1 MKWKLGRFAGINVFV
16 HWSFWILPAFVLL
29 STFVDTGFGA
39 AVNAVIVLFSAFTC
53 VVLHEYGHALTARAF
68 GVGTRD
74 ITLYPIGGVASL
86 ERIPRNPLHEL
97 AIAAAGPA
105 VNVVIAG
112 ILAVALLLSQGVGE
126 VTASSLTSG
135 PLVTL
140 LAVNVMLVVF
150 NLLPAFPMDGGRILR
165 ALLAM
170 PLPHETA
177 TTCAAR
183 IGQAV
188 AVLLAIACLGLGLS
202 PGLLLIAGFVFIAA
216 QAELTAV
223 RRQAAY
229 ERNVFDPVA
238 TQSGWAVQP
247 SWAGHRTAASA
258 AQDEIIWIEE
268 AQPVAAS
275 DSDDIRIVRYGYWRP
290 R

>member
-1 MKWKLGRFAGINVFV
+1 MKWKLGTFAGINVYV
-16 HWSFWILPAFVLL
+16 HWSFWLLPALVLF
-29 STFVDTGFGA
+29 STLVDTGLGA
-39 AVNAVIVLFSAFTC
+39 ALNAVLVLFTAFAC

-86 ERIPRNPLHEL
+86 ERIPRNPFHEL

-112 ILAVALLLSQGVGE
+112 LLATVLFVGQGFGAFSLEALVG
-126 VTASSLTSG
+126 G
-135 PLVTL
+135 PLATL

-170 PLPHETA
+170 PLPYETA
-177 TTCAAR
+177 TTYAAR
-183 IGQAV
+183 IGQVV
-188 AVLLAIACLGLGLS
+188 AILLGIVGFGFGLS

-223 RRQAAY
+223 RRQALYDRA
-229 ERNVFDPVA
+229 VFQSVESQPSWSASPVGPTAPNDIVWIEEPRPVA
-238 TQSGWAVQP
+238 TTDPG
-247 SWAGHRTAASA
+247 
-258 AQDEIIWIEE
+258 EIR
-268 AQPVAAS
+268 V
-275 DSDDIRIVRYGYWRP
+275 VRYGYWRP
-290 R
+290 K